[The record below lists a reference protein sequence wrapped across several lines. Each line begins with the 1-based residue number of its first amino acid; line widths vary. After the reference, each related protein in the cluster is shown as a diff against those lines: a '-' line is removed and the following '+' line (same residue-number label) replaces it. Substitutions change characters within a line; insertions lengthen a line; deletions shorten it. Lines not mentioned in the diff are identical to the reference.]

1 MNHDIYPTFSPFLV
15 LTFEISKAASSCS
28 VVFFSQAIG
37 DMVMV
42 LVYVQIGT
50 VVVAVALFYVLSYY
64 SYYFDYKLQ
73 TKK

>member
-28 VVFFSQAIG
+28 VVIFSQATG

-50 VVVAVALFYVLSYY
+50 VVVAVALRHY
-64 SYYFDYKLQ
+64 STSYKLLFLLF
-73 TKK
+73 